1 MTVHGKIVIIK
12 RNGSDGTEFPLTMP
26 LCMFGRKPDCDIRI
40 QLPHV
45 SKEHCKLEINENKA
59 VILTNL
65 SLVNPTCVNGNIVPE
80 PKQLKHGDIITI
92 IDRSFRFE
100 YPNATPRKRRSTA
113 GNKTLQQV
121 KETVG
126 HLSEN
131 KSEFTALISG
141 TADELNDEVEQKN
154 ESENPN
160 ATPANLAVEAHKQ
173 KILDG
178 SSPFSQLYKMLKNQI
193 EANDKSN
200 IHLTDGKPPRNVS
213 DSASLLVQSPK
224 RKSQK
229 ILQSKVLEMEI
240 LENKQEN
247 PCLSLKANDI
257 SLEKVV
263 SGRRSQRSSCNSLG
277 SDKRLAESLSIDP
290 QEVKAE
296 TPNTRRK
303 SNIIQHLVPNADREN
318 QVPDNG
324 KESGVLE
331 TPKTCWRSGTSSSLS
346 NFVVSDSSVSEPLV
360 SKETPSLGT
369 PKSSSKGR
377 GRKSLKSSSLSCI
390 DVLSNEVLSTNNGVA
405 ESTTSTQELLLKQED
420 GRKNLSESYQS
431 RASIRGDNNK
441 TRRSSQVIHRRSL
454 SASEVLQAIQD
465 SHLTEVSDS
474 ISEQNHESCNVKTR
488 RSFKAEIVAS
498 QVNSPKQDSISPSL
512 RTRSASPAKVK
523 QLPQKALLQLP
534 ATSHTNSPTPA
545 IQSPKSETKK
555 VLSTPRRSSSLAAA
569 IKSPESE
576 TEAVLPTPRR
586 PGRPAAS
593 TKSPK
598 SEMEA
603 VSSTPR
609 RANSSAAAIQ
619 SPKSETRKVLSTPR
633 RSNSP
638 AAAIK
643 SPESETEAVVSTPR
657 RPGRPAV
664 ATKSPKSET
673 GVVLSTPKRSNSPA
687 AAIQSPK
694 SETKAV
700 SSTPRRPGRPAAAT
714 KSPKSETKAV
724 SSTPMRP
731 NSPASAIKSPE
742 SETEAVLSTPRRP
755 GCPAAATKSPQNET
769 GVVLST
775 PRRPGCP
782 AAATKSPKNE
792 TGVVLSTP
800 KRSNSPAT
808 ATKSPKSETKAVVA
822 TPRRSN
828 SPTAAIKSLESETEA
843 VVSSPRR
850 PGRPATA
857 TKSPKS
863 EMGLV
868 VSTPRRSN
876 SPAAAI
882 KSPES
887 ETDAVVSTPR
897 RPGRPATATKSP
909 KSETGLVVSTPR
921 RSNSPAAA
929 IKSPESE
936 TDAVVSTPRR
946 PGRPA
951 TATKSPKSETGLVVS
966 TPRRSNSPAAAIKSP
981 ESETEAVVSTP
992 RRPGR
997 PATAT
1002 KSPKSETGLVV
1013 STPRRSNSPAA
1024 AIKSPESETEAVVST
1039 PRRPGRPATATKSPK
1054 SETGL
1059 VVSTPRR
1066 SNSPAA
1072 AIKSPESETEA
1083 VVSTPR
1089 RPGRPATATKSPK
1102 SETGLDMSRPRR
1114 SNSPAAAIKSPESE
1128 TEAVVSTPRRPGHPA
1143 TTTKSP
1149 KSEEEISPRKRSV
1162 SSVTR
1167 GMMLEAGEITGENDT
1182 VPSPTSNQIS
1192 TRKRRSG
1199 EHFAKLSEPPTKRKR
1214 VSFGGHLSPEIF
1226 DRRLPPN
1233 SPLKKGAAPL
1243 RLSLSVM
1250 KKKKKT
1256 ITKPSRYSISVVG
1269 SSMMKET
1276 LESSAEDKSIKK
1288 SSPGRLLPKASSTPH
1303 KSKTPSPRQKST
1315 NKLTQSV
1322 TPDVIVSASAAE
1334 IVVNN
1339 SVESLVKMPSPGT
1352 RARRNAANIESES
1365 VTKVKGSSF
1374 SNRRSLQDRK
1384 SVSFVSEGSPL
1395 RKPVDDLTFPSPSN
1409 KLSDSNKNS
1418 TKLGI
1423 SLSDSPRSS
1432 PRTKSVVDPG
1442 QSHVNSISTLQIS
1455 PRNKQLGGSESTPD
1469 KKHLVVMGTPRS
1481 SPRNRSLISSSGTNK
1496 AAVADSV
1503 NLASPKRR
1511 SSPSVSTAPSESN
1524 EGTPYVRGRFSISR
1538 IHTPS
1543 PSTEEN
1549 APKNVNA
1556 DKNINFTP
1564 KHVQERKSLSSTAK
1578 KSITKSRRK
1587 SAIFGSVRTR
1597 RSGVLQSSLF
1607 AKKSWADIVKL
1618 GVAKTKT
1625 VAAARKLSSR
1635 KKHVKKVSSKVQ
1647 KTPVRK
1653 IKEHFSTG
1661 HAESPATI
1669 VIGRAHRS
1677 VQVVGQAPR
1686 LVQNVALLKNMEMN
1700 ESFTGIDILF
1710 STPPTYKVKR
1720 SSRRSR
1726 DLEVPDI
1733 TSVSPSE
1740 ASTMKTPE
1748 ETGEMV
1754 VSPLSLPSTFRRG
1767 RYNREAV
1774 SRLLQEEYNGAE
1786 SPSKPLNRSASRN
1799 IKTSII
1805 NIENPMTSD
1814 QKLDSLENLRGI
1826 AKLVQTPKQKTVVQ
1840 YSEIK
1845 DVKRSMKTPKKKSD
1859 SVEDFV
1865 GLKRIM
1871 RTPKDKV
1878 TVEDS
1883 EVLKGVKRI
1892 MKTPKQKSDPVEHFF
1907 GLKRIMRT
1915 PKQKATVEDST
1926 KALEGVKRILR
1937 TPKQKSEHVEDL
1949 RGLKRLLR
1957 SPKEPKVFIEDLT
1970 GVKTIMSTPKQKS
1983 QPVEDMIGIKRIM
1996 TTPKQ
2001 KGSPVD
2007 RAFGISRIMKSPKQ
2021 KHSPVKDFA
2030 GLTSLFAEPQQTGG
2044 QTINTELLKTKS
2056 TRQSRRFSKEHQEG
2070 LTPSHKELIL
2080 EKPTSPKTVNEP
2092 APVASASDYSEKTVA
2107 VSAASVQSC
2116 FSPPKSRKSPRG
2128 NRISSDIL
2136 PNAPLPVQNDTSDGN
2151 LLVSAC
2157 LKTTESSLNVDT
2169 VKPVKSPVISRRS
2182 QQKLVA
2188 HKNLTST
2195 TRSTRSRRGAHS
2207 ESEENL
2213 SCVTAVTSAVISEV
2227 AEKVNTPISK
2237 RSGRGSGKEVAK
2249 KIENLELPAKKSTR
2263 GRKVQLDMKES
2274 RSRSEE
2280 VLGEDV
2286 KECESRLKLHTS
2298 PQQPTSAKK
2307 PGRKRK
2313 THENS
2318 SNVILSEKNSSPN
2331 MITDSCAE
2339 ENYPNPALAED
2350 ASKPEKMVLQA
2361 EHAALSGLPRKSS
2374 RGQNNKP
2381 GTDSQNVAEASP
2393 VKNDTMARSK
2403 RARLGVVKGA
2413 SELEQSVSIVPT
2425 RSVRSK
2431 AKQVS
2436 DKSEIEFIEK
2446 SLVESEIP
2454 VISKRSRSKA
2464 LKKKEMVKLT
2474 MSDDTDLADP
2484 SLEKSDPS
2492 VTSETSPNFSR
2503 NVILEAE
2510 TVSTVSAHVPVRMGT
2525 RKRSSI
2531 DSETKGEETEKATA
2545 VLKRSR
2551 RGAGSL
2557 LVLTDI
2563 ESALD
2568 INSRKISGRRKREDI
2583 NTQTLI
2589 SNVEDS
2595 GTKKKLKAEKGSNTT
2610 LKKLRGKK
2618 VVLELLSES
2627 GNDESQKIV
2636 ETNLNSAD
2644 EKEVP
2649 NEATSM
2655 SETKS
2660 KKRCKKHV
2668 NWHPLMSETVQESK
2682 ELEQQASETKSNTPD
2697 AEVVMLQVTN
2707 EKSPENKSG
2716 GELSKPKGR
2725 KYTKSKLLQAHN
2737 TICEDAS
2744 GESSVEVVTL
2754 PRRKGRPSKTR
2765 LAAEAVLPLEKST
2778 RKRKIPDTDTA
2789 NNPVLESANQ
2799 EQLISKRPRREKL
2812 FLPVRDMKT

>member
-113 GNKTLQQV
+113 GNKTLQV

-141 TADELNDEVEQKN
+141 TADVLNDEVEQKN
-154 ESENPN
+154 ESENLN
-160 ATPANLAVEAHKQ
+160 ATPANMAVKAHKQ

-200 IHLTDGKPPRNVS
+200 IRLTDGKPPTNVS
-213 DSASLLVQSPK
+213 DSASLMVQSPK

-229 ILQSKVLEMEI
+229 IFQSKVLEMEI
-240 LENKQEN
+240 FENKQEN
-247 PCLSLKANDI
+247 PSLSLKANDT

-277 SDKRLAESLSIDP
+277 SDKRVAESLIIES

-303 SNIIQHLVPNADREN
+303 SNVIQHVVSNADCEN
-318 QVPDNG
+318 QVPDND
-324 KESGVLE
+324 KESRVLE
-331 TPKTCWRSGTSSSLS
+331 TPKTCRRSGTSSSLS

-377 GRKSLKSSSLSCI
+377 GRKSLKSSSLSSI
-390 DVLSNEVLSTNNGVA
+390 DVLSNEMLSTNRDVA
-405 ESTTSTQELLLKQED
+405 VSTTSTQELLLKQVD
-420 GRKNLSESYQS
+420 GRKNLSEICQS
-431 RASIRGDNNK
+431 HVSVTGDHNKK
-441 TRRSSQVIHRRSL
+441 TRRSSQAIHRRSL

-465 SHLTEVSDS
+465 SHLTEVLDS
-474 ISEQNHESCNVKTR
+474 ISDQNSESCNVKTR
-488 RSFKAEIVAS
+488 RSFKAETVAS
-498 QVNSPKQDSISPSL
+498 QVNSSKQDSTSPRL
-512 RTRSASPAKVK
+512 RTRSVSPAKVN

-555 VLSTPRRSSSLAAA
+555 VLSSSRRSSSLAAA

-609 RANSSAAAIQ
+609 RANNSAAANQ
-619 SPKSETRKVLSTPR
+619 SPKSETRKVLSSPR
-633 RSNSP
+633 RSKSP
-638 AAAIK
+638 AATIK
-643 SPESETEAVVSTPR
+643 SPETETEEVLSTPR

-673 GVVLSTPKRSNSPA
+673 KAALTERSRSPA
-687 AAIQSPK
+687 A
-694 SETKAV
+694 
-700 SSTPRRPGRPAAAT
+700 
-714 KSPKSETKAV
+714 
-724 SSTPMRP
+724 
-731 NSPASAIKSPE
+731 AIKSPE

-755 GCPAAATKSPQNET
+755 GCPAAATKSPKSETAVVLSTPRRSNQSPESETEAVLPTPRRPGRPAAATKSPKSET

-775 PRRPGCP
+775 PRRSSSPAAAIKSPESETKAVVSPRRSNSPGAAIKSPESDTETVVSTPRRPGRP
-782 AAATKSPKNE
+782 AAATKSPKSE
-792 TGVVLSTP
+792 TGVVL
-800 KRSNSPAT
+800 
-808 ATKSPKSETKAVVA
+808 
-822 TPRRSN
+822 
-828 SPTAAIKSLESETEA
+828 
-843 VVSSPRR
+843 
-850 PGRPATA
+850 
-857 TKSPKS
+857 
-863 EMGLV
+863 
-868 VSTPRRSN
+868 STPRRSN

-887 ETDAVVSTPR
+887 ETKAVVSTPR
-897 RPGRPATATKSP
+897 RSNSPDSSIKSPGGETEAVVSTPRKPGRPAATKSP
-909 KSETGLVVSTPR
+909 KSETGVGLSTPR

-929 IKSPESE
+929 TKSPESE
-936 TDAVVSTPRR
+936 TEAVLSTPRR
-946 PGRPA
+946 RGRPA
-951 TATKSPKSETGLVVS
+951 AATKSPKSETAVVLS
-966 TPRRSNSPAAAIKSP
+966 TPRRSNSPAASLKSP
-981 ESETEAVVSTP
+981 ESKTDAVSSTP
-992 RRPGR
+992 
-997 PATAT
+997 
-1002 KSPKSETGLVV
+1002 K
-1013 STPRRSNSPAA
+1013 
-1024 AIKSPESETEAVVST
+1024 
-1039 PRRPGRPATATKSPK
+1039 
-1054 SETGL
+1054 
-1059 VVSTPRR
+1059 
-1066 SNSPAA
+1066 
-1072 AIKSPESETEA
+1072 
-1083 VVSTPR
+1083 
-1089 RPGRPATATKSPK
+1089 
-1102 SETGLDMSRPRR
+1102 
-1114 SNSPAAAIKSPESE
+1114 
-1128 TEAVVSTPRRPGHPA
+1128 RPGHPA
-1143 TTTKSP
+1143 AVTKLP
-1149 KSEEEISPRKRSV
+1149 NSEEENSPRKRSV

-1167 GMMLEAGEITGENDT
+1167 GMMLEAGENDT
-1182 VPSPTSNQIS
+1182 MPSPSTSNQIS

-1199 EHFAKLSEPPTKRKR
+1199 EHFEKLSEPSSKRKR

-1250 KKKKKT
+1250 KKKKT

-1269 SSMMKET
+1269 SSMMKES
-1276 LESSAEDKSIKK
+1276 LEASTEDKSIKK
-1288 SSPGRLLPKASSTPH
+1288 SSPGRLLPKVSSTPQ
-1303 KSKTPSPRQKST
+1303 KLKTPSPRQKST

-1334 IVVNN
+1334 TVVNS
-1339 SVESLVKMPSPGT
+1339 SVESLVKTPSPGT
-1352 RARRNAANIESES
+1352 RARRSAANIEFES
-1365 VTKVKGSSF
+1365 VTKVKGLSV
-1374 SNRRSLQDRK
+1374 SNRKSLQDRK
-1384 SVSFVSEGSPL
+1384 SVSFVSEESPL
-1395 RKPVDDLTFPSPSN
+1395 RKPVDDLTFPSPSKKSHLKN
-1409 KLSDSNKNS
+1409 TVVSLGNLLSDSNKNS
-1418 TKLGI
+1418 TKLDI

-1442 QSHVNSISTLQIS
+1442 QSHEISISTLQIS
-1455 PRNKQLGGSESTPD
+1455 PRNKQLSESESTPD
-1469 KKHLVVMGTPRS
+1469 KKHIVVIGTPRS
-1481 SPRNRSLISSSGTNK
+1481 SPRNRSLISSSGTNT

-1511 SSPSVSTAPSESN
+1511 SSPGVSTAPNESSER
-1524 EGTPYVRGRFSISR
+1524 TPYVRGRFSISR

-1549 APKNVNA
+1549 APKSVNA

-1597 RSGVLQSSLF
+1597 RSGALQSSLF

-1618 GVAKTKT
+1618 GVAKSKT
-1625 VAAARKLSSR
+1625 VAAARKPSSR

-1647 KTPVRK
+1647 KTPVQK

-1700 ESFTGIDILF
+1700 ESFTGIDVLF
-1710 STPPTYKVKR
+1710 STPPNYKVKR
-1720 SSRRSR
+1720 SSRCST
-1726 DLEVPDI
+1726 DLEVPVI
-1733 TSVSPSE
+1733 TSLSPSE

-1754 VSPLSLPSTFRRG
+1754 VSPLSLPSTLRRG

-1774 SRLLQEEYNGAE
+1774 SRLLQEEYSGAE

-1799 IKTSII
+1799 IKTSSI
-1805 NIENPMTSD
+1805 NVENPMTSD
-1814 QKLDSLENLRGI
+1814 QKLDCLENLGGVT
-1826 AKLVQTPKQKTVVQ
+1826 KLVQTPKQKTVVQ
-1840 YSEIK
+1840 YSKSK
-1845 DVKRSMKTPKKKSD
+1845 DVKRIMKTPKKKSD
-1859 SVEDFV
+1859 PVEDFV
-1865 GLKRIM
+1865 GLKRIL
-1871 RTPKDKV
+1871 RTPK
-1878 TVEDS
+1878 E
-1883 EVLKGVKRI
+1883 
-1892 MKTPKQKSDPVEHFF
+1892 
-1907 GLKRIMRT
+1907 
-1915 PKQKATVEDST
+1915 KAVVEDST

-1957 SPKEPKVFIEDLT
+1957 SPKEPKVSKVFIEDLT
-1970 GVKTIMSTPKQKS
+1970 GVKTIMRTPKQKS

-2007 RAFGISRIMKSPKQ
+2007 SAFGISRIMKSPKQ
-2021 KHSPVKDFA
+2021 KHTPVKDFA

-2044 QTINTELLKTKS
+2044 QTINTELLITKNI
-2056 TRQSRRFSKEHQEG
+2056 RQSRRLSNEHQEG
-2070 LTPSHKELIL
+2070 LTPSHKAELIL
-2080 EKPTSPKTVNEP
+2080 EKPTSPKTVYEP
-2092 APVASASDYSEKTVA
+2092 APVASTSETSEKTVA

-2136 PNAPLPVQNDTSDGN
+2136 PNAPLPGQNDTSDGN

-2157 LKTTESSLNVDT
+2157 LKTTESSLNVET

-2227 AEKVNTPISK
+2227 AEKVNTSISK

-2263 GRKVQLDMKES
+2263 GRKIQIDTKES

-2280 VLGEDV
+2280 VSGEDV
-2286 KECESRLKLHTS
+2286 KECESLLKLHTS
-2298 PQQPTSAKK
+2298 PQRPTSAKK

-2318 SNVILSEKNSSPN
+2318 LDMTLSEKNSSPN
-2331 MITDSCAE
+2331 MTTDSCAE
-2339 ENYPNPALAED
+2339 ENSPSPALAED
-2350 ASKPEKMVLQA
+2350 ASKPKKMVLQA
-2361 EHAALSGLPRKSS
+2361 KHAALSGLPRKSS
-2374 RGQNNKP
+2374 HGQNNKP
-2381 GTDSQNVAEASP
+2381 GTDSQNVAGASP
-2393 VKNDTMARSK
+2393 VKNDTIARSK
-2403 RARLGVVKGA
+2403 RARGVVKGT
-2413 SELEQSVSIVPT
+2413 SELEQSVPIVST
-2425 RSVRSK
+2425 RSVRNK

-2436 DKSEIEFIEK
+2436 DQSEIEFIEK
-2446 SLVESEIP
+2446 NLVESEIP

-2464 LKKKEMVKLT
+2464 LKKTKEMVKLA
-2474 MSDDTDLADP
+2474 MSDGTDLADP
-2484 SLEKSDPS
+2484 SLEKSDPP

-2510 TVSTVSAHVPVRMGT
+2510 TISTVSAHVPVRMGT
-2525 RKRSSI
+2525 RKRNSI
-2531 DSETKGEETEKATA
+2531 DSETKGEETKKATA
-2545 VLKRSR
+2545 VLNRSR
-2551 RGAGSL
+2551 RGTGSL
-2557 LVLTDI
+2557 LVLTDV

-2568 INSRKISGRRKREDI
+2568 INSRKTSGRRKREDI

-2595 GTKKKLKAEKGSNTT
+2595 GTKKNLKAEKGSNTT

-2618 VVLELLSES
+2618 VVLELSES
-2627 GNDESQKIV
+2627 DNVESHKIV
-2636 ETNLNSAD
+2636 ESSLNSAD

-2649 NEATSM
+2649 NEATNM

-2660 KKRCKKHV
+2660 KKGRKKHV
-2668 NWHPLMSETVQESK
+2668 NWHPLLSETLQESK
-2682 ELEQQASETKSNTPD
+2682 ELERQASETKSNTPD

-2716 GELSKPKGR
+2716 GELTKPKGR
-2725 KYTKSKLLQAHN
+2725 KSAKSKLLQAHN

-2744 GESSVEVVTL
+2744 AESSVEVVTL
-2754 PRRKGRPSKTR
+2754 PHRKGRPSKTR
-2765 LAAEAVLPLEKST
+2765 LAAEALVPLEKST
-2778 RKRKIPDTDTA
+2778 RKRKILDTDTA
-2789 NNPVLESANQ
+2789 DNPVLESADQ
-2799 EQLISKRPRREKL
+2799 EQLISKRPRREKIIPASKGPEDL
-2812 FLPVRDMKT
+2812 NSVTSPEASGEVTVSIRRGRRAKCGNEIAVNKLKSEEKLKVAQGKSDSLQTDNNQDAAKLEKPLRRGKRVLAETAIAESVISPVKSLRGRRAVTEDKTSKNVHDKLPDTEIKPQRVSRRGHYTEQKTNNKILNPVKRRK

>member
-141 TADELNDEVEQKN
+141 TADVLNDEVEQKN
-154 ESENPN
+154 ESENLN
-160 ATPANLAVEAHKQ
+160 ATPANMAVKAHKQ

-200 IHLTDGKPPRNVS
+200 IRLTDGKPPTNVS
-213 DSASLLVQSPK
+213 DSASLMVQSPK

-229 ILQSKVLEMEI
+229 IFQSKVLEMEI
-240 LENKQEN
+240 FENKQEN
-247 PCLSLKANDI
+247 PSLSLKANDT

-277 SDKRLAESLSIDP
+277 SDKRVAESLIIES

-303 SNIIQHLVPNADREN
+303 SNVIQHVVSNADCEN
-318 QVPDNG
+318 QVPDND
-324 KESGVLE
+324 KESRVLE
-331 TPKTCWRSGTSSSLS
+331 TPKTCRRSGTSSSLS

-377 GRKSLKSSSLSCI
+377 GRKSLKSSSLSSI
-390 DVLSNEVLSTNNGVA
+390 DVLSNEMLSTNRDVA
-405 ESTTSTQELLLKQED
+405 VSTTSTQELLLKQVD
-420 GRKNLSESYQS
+420 GRKNLSEICQS
-431 RASIRGDNNK
+431 HVSVTGDHNKK
-441 TRRSSQVIHRRSL
+441 TRRSSQAIHRRSL

-465 SHLTEVSDS
+465 SHLTEVLDS
-474 ISEQNHESCNVKTR
+474 ISDQNSESCNVKTR
-488 RSFKAEIVAS
+488 RSFKAETVAS
-498 QVNSPKQDSISPSL
+498 QVNSSKQDSTSPRL
-512 RTRSASPAKVK
+512 RTRSVSPAKVN

-555 VLSTPRRSSSLAAA
+555 VLSSSRRSSSLAAA

-586 PGRPAAS
+586 PGRPAAA

-598 SEMEA
+598 SETG
-603 VSSTPR
+603 V
-609 RANSSAAAIQ
+609 
-619 SPKSETRKVLSTPR
+619 VLSTPR

-643 SPESETEAVVSTPR
+643 SPESETKAVVSTPRRSNSPDSSIKSPGGETEAVVSTPR
-657 RPGRPAV
+657 KPGRPA

-673 GVVLSTPKRSNSPA
+673 GVGLSTPRRSNSPA
-687 AAIQSPK
+687 AA
-694 SETKAV
+694 T
-700 SSTPRRPGRPAAAT
+700 
-714 KSPKSETKAV
+714 
-724 SSTPMRP
+724 
-731 NSPASAIKSPE
+731 KSPE
-742 SETEAVLSTPRRP
+742 SETEAVLSTPRRR
-755 GCPAAATKSPQNET
+755 G
-769 GVVLST
+769 
-775 PRRPGCP
+775 RP
-782 AAATKSPKNE
+782 AAATKSPKSE
-792 TGVVLSTP
+792 TAVVL
-800 KRSNSPAT
+800 
-808 ATKSPKSETKAVVA
+808 
-822 TPRRSN
+822 
-828 SPTAAIKSLESETEA
+828 
-843 VVSSPRR
+843 
-850 PGRPATA
+850 
-857 TKSPKS
+857 
-863 EMGLV
+863 
-868 VSTPRRSN
+868 STPRRSN
-876 SPAAAI
+876 SPAASL

-887 ETDAVVSTPR
+887 KTDAVSSTP
-897 RPGRPATATKSP
+897 K
-909 KSETGLVVSTPR
+909 
-921 RSNSPAAA
+921 
-929 IKSPESE
+929 
-936 TDAVVSTPRR
+936 
-946 PGRPA
+946 
-951 TATKSPKSETGLVVS
+951 
-966 TPRRSNSPAAAIKSP
+966 
-981 ESETEAVVSTP
+981 
-992 RRPGR
+992 
-997 PATAT
+997 
-1002 KSPKSETGLVV
+1002 
-1013 STPRRSNSPAA
+1013 
-1024 AIKSPESETEAVVST
+1024 
-1039 PRRPGRPATATKSPK
+1039 
-1054 SETGL
+1054 
-1059 VVSTPRR
+1059 
-1066 SNSPAA
+1066 
-1072 AIKSPESETEA
+1072 
-1083 VVSTPR
+1083 
-1089 RPGRPATATKSPK
+1089 
-1102 SETGLDMSRPRR
+1102 
-1114 SNSPAAAIKSPESE
+1114 
-1128 TEAVVSTPRRPGHPA
+1128 RPGHPA
-1143 TTTKSP
+1143 AVTKLP
-1149 KSEEEISPRKRSV
+1149 NSEEENSPRKRSV

-1167 GMMLEAGEITGENDT
+1167 GMMLEAGENDT
-1182 VPSPTSNQIS
+1182 MPSPSTSNQIS

-1199 EHFAKLSEPPTKRKR
+1199 EHFEKLSEPSSKRKR

-1250 KKKKKT
+1250 KKKKT

-1269 SSMMKET
+1269 SSMMKES
-1276 LESSAEDKSIKK
+1276 LEASTEDKSIKK
-1288 SSPGRLLPKASSTPH
+1288 SSPGRLLPKVSSTPQ
-1303 KSKTPSPRQKST
+1303 KLKTPSPRQKST

-1334 IVVNN
+1334 TVVNS
-1339 SVESLVKMPSPGT
+1339 SVESLVKTPSPGT
-1352 RARRNAANIESES
+1352 RARRSAANIEFES
-1365 VTKVKGSSF
+1365 VTKVKGLSV
-1374 SNRRSLQDRK
+1374 SNRKSLQDRK
-1384 SVSFVSEGSPL
+1384 SVSFVSEESPL
-1395 RKPVDDLTFPSPSN
+1395 RKPVDDLTFPSPSKKSHLKN
-1409 KLSDSNKNS
+1409 TVVSLGNLLSDSNKNS
-1418 TKLGI
+1418 TKLDI

-1442 QSHVNSISTLQIS
+1442 QSHEISISTLQIS
-1455 PRNKQLGGSESTPD
+1455 PRNKQLSESESTPD
-1469 KKHLVVMGTPRS
+1469 KKHIVVIGTPRS
-1481 SPRNRSLISSSGTNK
+1481 SPRNRSLISSSGTNT

-1511 SSPSVSTAPSESN
+1511 SSPGVSTAPNESSER
-1524 EGTPYVRGRFSISR
+1524 TPYVRGRFSISR

-1549 APKNVNA
+1549 APKSVNA

-1597 RSGVLQSSLF
+1597 RSGALQSSLF

-1618 GVAKTKT
+1618 GVAKSKT
-1625 VAAARKLSSR
+1625 VAAARKPSSR

-1647 KTPVRK
+1647 KTPVQK

-1700 ESFTGIDILF
+1700 ESFTGIDVLF
-1710 STPPTYKVKR
+1710 STPPNYKVKR
-1720 SSRRSR
+1720 SSRCST
-1726 DLEVPDI
+1726 DLEVPVI
-1733 TSVSPSE
+1733 TSLSPSE

-1754 VSPLSLPSTFRRG
+1754 VSPLSLPSTLRRG

-1774 SRLLQEEYNGAE
+1774 SRLLQEEYSGAE

-1799 IKTSII
+1799 IKTSSI
-1805 NIENPMTSD
+1805 NVENPMTSD
-1814 QKLDSLENLRGI
+1814 QKLDCLENLGGVT
-1826 AKLVQTPKQKTVVQ
+1826 KLVQTPKQKTVVQ
-1840 YSEIK
+1840 YSKSK
-1845 DVKRSMKTPKKKSD
+1845 DVKRIMKTPKKKSD
-1859 SVEDFV
+1859 PVEDFV
-1865 GLKRIM
+1865 GLKRIL
-1871 RTPKDKV
+1871 RTPK
-1878 TVEDS
+1878 E
-1883 EVLKGVKRI
+1883 
-1892 MKTPKQKSDPVEHFF
+1892 
-1907 GLKRIMRT
+1907 
-1915 PKQKATVEDST
+1915 KAVVEDST

-1957 SPKEPKVFIEDLT
+1957 SPKEPKVSKVFIEDLT
-1970 GVKTIMSTPKQKS
+1970 GVKTIMRTPKQKS

-2007 RAFGISRIMKSPKQ
+2007 SAFGISRIMKSPKQ
-2021 KHSPVKDFA
+2021 KHTPVKDFA

-2044 QTINTELLKTKS
+2044 QTINTELLITKNI
-2056 TRQSRRFSKEHQEG
+2056 RQSRRLSNEHQEG
-2070 LTPSHKELIL
+2070 LTPSHKAELIL
-2080 EKPTSPKTVNEP
+2080 EKPTSPKTVYEP
-2092 APVASASDYSEKTVA
+2092 APVASTSETSEKTVA

-2136 PNAPLPVQNDTSDGN
+2136 PNAPLPGQNDTSDGN

-2157 LKTTESSLNVDT
+2157 LKTTESSLNVET

-2227 AEKVNTPISK
+2227 AEKVNTSISK

-2263 GRKVQLDMKES
+2263 GRKIQIDTKES

-2280 VLGEDV
+2280 VSGEDV
-2286 KECESRLKLHTS
+2286 KECESLLKLHTS
-2298 PQQPTSAKK
+2298 PQRPTSAKK

-2318 SNVILSEKNSSPN
+2318 LDMTLSEKNSSPN
-2331 MITDSCAE
+2331 MTTDSCAE
-2339 ENYPNPALAED
+2339 ENSPSPALAED
-2350 ASKPEKMVLQA
+2350 ASKPKKMVLQA
-2361 EHAALSGLPRKSS
+2361 KHAALSGLPRKSS
-2374 RGQNNKP
+2374 HGQNNKP
-2381 GTDSQNVAEASP
+2381 GTDSQNVAGASP
-2393 VKNDTMARSK
+2393 VKNDTIARSK
-2403 RARLGVVKGA
+2403 RARGVVKGT
-2413 SELEQSVSIVPT
+2413 SELEQSVPIVST
-2425 RSVRSK
+2425 RSVRNK

-2436 DKSEIEFIEK
+2436 DQSEIEFIEK
-2446 SLVESEIP
+2446 NLVESEIP

-2464 LKKKEMVKLT
+2464 LKKTKEMVKLA
-2474 MSDDTDLADP
+2474 MSDGTDLADP
-2484 SLEKSDPS
+2484 SLEKSDPP

-2510 TVSTVSAHVPVRMGT
+2510 TISTVSAHVPVRMGT
-2525 RKRSSI
+2525 RKRNSI
-2531 DSETKGEETEKATA
+2531 DSETKGEETKKATA
-2545 VLKRSR
+2545 VLNRSR
-2551 RGAGSL
+2551 RGTGSL
-2557 LVLTDI
+2557 LVLTDV

-2568 INSRKISGRRKREDI
+2568 INSRKTSGRRKREDI

-2595 GTKKKLKAEKGSNTT
+2595 GTKKNLKAEKGSNTT

-2618 VVLELLSES
+2618 VVLELSES
-2627 GNDESQKIV
+2627 DNVESHKIV
-2636 ETNLNSAD
+2636 ESSLNSAD

-2649 NEATSM
+2649 NEATNM

-2660 KKRCKKHV
+2660 KKGRKKHV
-2668 NWHPLMSETVQESK
+2668 NWHPLLSETLQESK
-2682 ELEQQASETKSNTPD
+2682 ELERQASETKSNTPD

-2716 GELSKPKGR
+2716 GELTKPKGR
-2725 KYTKSKLLQAHN
+2725 KSAKSKLLQAHN

-2744 GESSVEVVTL
+2744 AESSVEVVTL
-2754 PRRKGRPSKTR
+2754 PHRKGRPSKTR
-2765 LAAEAVLPLEKST
+2765 LAAEALVPLEKST
-2778 RKRKIPDTDTA
+2778 RKRKILDTDTA
-2789 NNPVLESANQ
+2789 DNPVLESADQ
-2799 EQLISKRPRREKL
+2799 EQLISKRPRREKIIPASKGPEDL
-2812 FLPVRDMKT
+2812 NSVTSPEASGEVTVSIRRGRRAKCGNEIAVNKLKSEEKLKVAQGKSDSLQTDNNQDAAKLEKPLRRGKRVLAETAIAESVISPVKSLRGRRAVTEDKTSKNVHDKLPDTEIKPQRVSRRGHYTEQKTNNKILNPVKRRK

>member
-113 GNKTLQQV
+113 GNKTLQV

-277 SDKRLAESLSIDP
+277 SDKRLAESWSIDP

-324 KESGVLE
+324 KESEVLE

-609 RANSSAAAIQ
+609 RANSSVAAIQ

-700 SSTPRRPGRPAAAT
+700 
-714 KSPKSETKAV
+714 
-724 SSTPMRP
+724 
-731 NSPASAIKSPE
+731 
-742 SETEAVLSTPRRP
+742 
-755 GCPAAATKSPQNET
+755 
-769 GVVLST
+769 
-775 PRRPGCP
+775 
-782 AAATKSPKNE
+782 
-792 TGVVLSTP
+792 
-800 KRSNSPAT
+800 
-808 ATKSPKSETKAVVA
+808 
-822 TPRRSN
+822 
-828 SPTAAIKSLESETEA
+828 
-843 VVSSPRR
+843 
-850 PGRPATA
+850 
-857 TKSPKS
+857 
-863 EMGLV
+863 

-936 TDAVVSTPRR
+936 TD
-946 PGRPA
+946 
-951 TATKSPKSETGLVVS
+951 
-966 TPRRSNSPAAAIKSP
+966 
-981 ESETEAVVSTP
+981 AVVSTP

-1303 KSKTPSPRQKST
+1303 KSKTPSPCQKST

-1339 SVESLVKMPSPGT
+1339 SVESLVKTPSPGT

-1374 SNRRSLQDRK
+1374 SNRRSLQDSK

-1556 DKNINFTP
+1556 NKNINFTP

-2070 LTPSHKELIL
+2070 LTPSHKAELIL

-2092 APVASASDYSEKTVA
+2092 APVASASDYSEKNCC
-2107 VSAASVQSC
+2107 SFSC
-2116 FSPPKSRKSPRG
+2116 
-2128 NRISSDIL
+2128 
-2136 PNAPLPVQNDTSDGN
+2136 
-2151 LLVSAC
+2151 
-2157 LKTTESSLNVDT
+2157 
-2169 VKPVKSPVISRRS
+2169 
-2182 QQKLVA
+2182 
-2188 HKNLTST
+2188 
-2195 TRSTRSRRGAHS
+2195 
-2207 ESEENL
+2207 
-2213 SCVTAVTSAVISEV
+2213 
-2227 AEKVNTPISK
+2227 
-2237 RSGRGSGKEVAK
+2237 
-2249 KIENLELPAKKSTR
+2249 
-2263 GRKVQLDMKES
+2263 
-2274 RSRSEE
+2274 
-2280 VLGEDV
+2280 
-2286 KECESRLKLHTS
+2286 
-2298 PQQPTSAKK
+2298 
-2307 PGRKRK
+2307 
-2313 THENS
+2313 
-2318 SNVILSEKNSSPN
+2318 
-2331 MITDSCAE
+2331 
-2339 ENYPNPALAED
+2339 
-2350 ASKPEKMVLQA
+2350 
-2361 EHAALSGLPRKSS
+2361 
-2374 RGQNNKP
+2374 
-2381 GTDSQNVAEASP
+2381 
-2393 VKNDTMARSK
+2393 
-2403 RARLGVVKGA
+2403 
-2413 SELEQSVSIVPT
+2413 
-2425 RSVRSK
+2425 
-2431 AKQVS
+2431 
-2436 DKSEIEFIEK
+2436 
-2446 SLVESEIP
+2446 
-2454 VISKRSRSKA
+2454 
-2464 LKKKEMVKLT
+2464 
-2474 MSDDTDLADP
+2474 
-2484 SLEKSDPS
+2484 
-2492 VTSETSPNFSR
+2492 
-2503 NVILEAE
+2503 
-2510 TVSTVSAHVPVRMGT
+2510 
-2525 RKRSSI
+2525 
-2531 DSETKGEETEKATA
+2531 
-2545 VLKRSR
+2545 
-2551 RGAGSL
+2551 
-2557 LVLTDI
+2557 
-2563 ESALD
+2563 
-2568 INSRKISGRRKREDI
+2568 
-2583 NTQTLI
+2583 
-2589 SNVEDS
+2589 
-2595 GTKKKLKAEKGSNTT
+2595 
-2610 LKKLRGKK
+2610 
-2618 VVLELLSES
+2618 
-2627 GNDESQKIV
+2627 
-2636 ETNLNSAD
+2636 
-2644 EKEVP
+2644 
-2649 NEATSM
+2649 
-2655 SETKS
+2655 
-2660 KKRCKKHV
+2660 
-2668 NWHPLMSETVQESK
+2668 
-2682 ELEQQASETKSNTPD
+2682 
-2697 AEVVMLQVTN
+2697 
-2707 EKSPENKSG
+2707 
-2716 GELSKPKGR
+2716 
-2725 KYTKSKLLQAHN
+2725 
-2737 TICEDAS
+2737 
-2744 GESSVEVVTL
+2744 
-2754 PRRKGRPSKTR
+2754 
-2765 LAAEAVLPLEKST
+2765 
-2778 RKRKIPDTDTA
+2778 
-2789 NNPVLESANQ
+2789 
-2799 EQLISKRPRREKL
+2799 
-2812 FLPVRDMKT
+2812 